1 MPFLLPCA
9 TLIMSI
15 KRKKIPLEKLSIGM
29 CVVGMDRSWIETPFL
44 RHRVQITGAEQIEK
58 LKGAGVRFV
67 EVECDERDAPAPE
80 PVSMVHASGSLP
92 PEPAVTT
99 APAETPATSFDEELP
114 ISHQV
119 YCQAKEIVHE
129 TMQNVKV
136 GRAID
141 TEQVGSVVRGMVDSI
156 LRNPDALVSL
166 SRLKS
171 FDEYTFFHSV
181 NTSVLAVALGRRLQL
196 SRDALHLLGTGILL
210 HDIGKTKIP
219 LEILNKPGRF
229 EPHEFE
235 IMKQH
240 ALRGVEVL
248 SSTSG
253 FQDEVIRPALEH
265 HERVDGTGYPY
276 GRGRQ
281 ELTQFGLISSV
292 VDIYDAMTSDR
303 CYHKAIPPHRA
314 LQHLYGLA
322 QDGHLDMKL
331 VQQFIQCIG
340 VYPVGSCV
348 LLSTGEV
355 GVVQQLDHDQPITPK
370 VILVRDANLQA
381 IPPKPLN
388 LRDQGS
394 PHRKIIGVMD
404 SQELA
409 IDVAQYLAVGV
420 A

>member
-1 MPFLLPCA
+1 M
-9 TLIMSI
+9 
-15 KRKKIPLEKLSIGM
+15 RKTIPLEKLSIGM
-29 CVVGMDRSWIETPFL
+29 CVVGMDRSWLETPFL
-44 RHRVQITGAEQIEK
+44 RHRIRITGPDQILK
-58 LKGAGVRFV
+58 LKHAGVRFV
-67 EVECDERDAPAPE
+67 EVESDEGESDIIE
-80 PVSMVHASGSLP
+80 PFPLKEPSASLPSDPSVPSRGSL
-92 PEPAVTT
+92 EHR
-99 APAETPATSFDEELP
+99 EQPATEFERELP

-119 YCQAKEIVHE
+119 YCQAKEVVHQ
-129 TMQNVKV
+129 TMNNVRM

-141 TEQVGSVVRGMVDSI
+141 TEQVSVVVSGMVESI
-156 LRNPDALVSL
+156 LRNSDALVSL

-181 NTSVLAVALGRRLQL
+181 NTSVLGLALGRRLKL
-196 SRDALHLLGTGILL
+196 SREALHLLGTGLLL

-229 EPHEFE
+229 ESHEFE

-248 SSTSG
+248 SATTG
-253 FQDEVIRPALEH
+253 FQDEIIRPALEH

-276 GRGRQ
+276 GRNRA

-303 CYHKAIPPHRA
+303 CYHKAISPHQA
-314 LQHLYGLA
+314 LQHLYGLG

-331 VQQFIQCIG
+331 VQQFIQCVG

-348 LLSTGEV
+348 LLSTGEI
-355 GVVQQLDHDQPITPK
+355 GVVQQLDHDRPVSPK

-381 IPPKPLN
+381 MRPQPINLN
-388 LRDQGS
+388 EQEGT
-394 PHRKIIGVMD
+394 PTRKIIAVMD

-409 IDVAQYLAVGV
+409 IDVTQYLAVGS